1 MECIASRSQDIVA
14 AKTLMRRAVVKPRS
28 RLPPASEAAFIIE
41 SRNIYRGGPK
51 TVLHGILSFL
61 GMAQDAAC
69 NEVE

>member
-1 MECIASRSQDIVA
+1 MLADCCRLIVPLA
-14 AKTLMRRAVVKPRS
+14 QNDYGFVNKYPYK
-28 RLPPASEAAFIIE
+28 PASEAAFIIE
-41 SRNIYRGGPK
+41 SRNIYRGGKK